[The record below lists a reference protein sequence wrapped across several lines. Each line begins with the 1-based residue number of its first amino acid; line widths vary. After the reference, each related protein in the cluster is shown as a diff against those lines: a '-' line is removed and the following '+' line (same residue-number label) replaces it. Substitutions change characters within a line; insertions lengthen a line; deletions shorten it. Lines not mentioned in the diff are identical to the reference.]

1 MSTDTPDLTDRQQAI
16 LDFIAAKVHGEGLPP
31 TLAEIAQ
38 AFGFNQTRGAHKHLL
53 ALEAKG
59 RLTLLPGKARG
70 IRLRGAASLPLRTRD
85 ASRDMA
91 MRRAPSPRRREG
103 GLDLPVLGRVAAG
116 TPIGAGGEF
125 ADADIERHLLLDRA
139 MFFPTPDYLLKVQGD
154 SMIDDG
160 IFDGDLIA
168 VHRTNVAENGQIVVA
183 RVDGEITVKR
193 FQRDSRRITLLPRN
207 PDYAPILVPADADFA
222 IEGLYCGLVR
232 SA

>member
-1 MSTDTPDLTDRQQAI
+1 MTDLTARQQAI
-16 LDFIAAKVHGEGLPP
+16 LDFVAAQVEAQGLPP
-31 TLAEIAQ
+31 TLAEIAA

-59 RLTLLPGKARG
+59 HLTLLPGKARG
-70 IRLRGAASLPLRTRD
+70 IRLQGRNRMRPSKPALLLPI
-85 ASRDMA
+85 
-91 MRRAPSPRRREG
+91 
-103 GLDLPVLGRVAAG
+103 LGRVAAG
-116 TPIGAGGEF
+116 APIG

-139 MFFPTPDYLLKVQGD
+139 MFFPTPDYLLKVKGD

-183 RVDGEITVKR
+183 RIDGEITVKR
-193 FQRDSRRITLLPRN
+193 FKRSQDKITLLPRN
-207 PDYAPILVPADADFA
+207 PDYAPIVVAPDADFA

>member
-1 MSTDTPDLTDRQQAI
+1 MTDLTDRQQAI
-16 LDFIAAKVHGEGLPP
+16 LDFVAAQIEAQGLPP
-31 TLAEIAQ
+31 TLAEIAA

-59 RLTLLPGKARG
+59 HLTLLPGKARG
-70 IRLRGAASLPLRTRD
+70 IRLQGRNRIRSTKPALL
-85 ASRDMA
+85 
-91 MRRAPSPRRREG
+91 
-103 GLDLPVLGRVAAG
+103 LPVLGRVAAG
-116 TPIGAGGEF
+116 APIG
-125 ADADIERHLLLDRA
+125 ADADIGRHLLLDRA
-139 MFFPTPDYLLKVQGD
+139 MFFPTPDYLLKVEGD

-183 RVDGEITVKR
+183 RIDGEITVKR
-193 FQRDSRRITLLPRN
+193 FKRSHDRITLLPRN
-207 PDYAPILVPADADFA
+207 PDYAPIVVAPDADFA

>member
-1 MSTDTPDLTDRQQAI
+1 MTDLTDRQQAI
-16 LDFIAAKVHGEGLPP
+16 LDFVAAQIEAQGLPP
-31 TLAEIAQ
+31 TLAEIAA

-59 RLTLLPGKARG
+59 HLTLLPGKARG
-70 IRLRGAASLPLRTRD
+70 IRLQGRNRMRPSKPALFLPI
-85 ASRDMA
+85 
-91 MRRAPSPRRREG
+91 
-103 GLDLPVLGRVAAG
+103 LGRVAAG
-116 TPIGAGGEF
+116 APIG
-125 ADADIERHLLLDRA
+125 ADADIGRHLLLDRA
-139 MFFPTPDYLLKVQGD
+139 MFFPTPDYLLKVKGD

-183 RVDGEITVKR
+183 RIDGEITVKR
-193 FQRDSRRITLLPRN
+193 FKRSQDRITLLPRN
-207 PDYAPILVPADADFA
+207 PDYAPIVVAPDADFA

>member
-1 MSTDTPDLTDRQQAI
+1 MTALTDRQQAI
-16 LDFIAAKVHGEGLPP
+16 LDFVAAQIETQGLPP
-31 TLAEIAQ
+31 TLAEIAA
-38 AFGFNQTRGAHKHLL
+38 AFGFRQTRGAHKHLL

-59 RLTLLPGKARG
+59 QLQLMPGKARG
-70 IRLRGAASLPLRTRD
+70 IRLKRRAPVRPATAQTRARVINDAALSLPL
-85 ASRDMA
+85 
-91 MRRAPSPRRREG
+91 
-103 GLDLPVLGRVAAG
+103 LGRVAAG
-116 TPIGAGGEF
+116 APIG

-139 MFFPTPDYLLKVQGD
+139 MFFPTPDYLLKVKGD

-183 RVDGEITVKR
+183 RIDGEVTVKR

-207 PDYAPILVPADADFA
+207 PDYAPIVIAPDADFA

-232 SA
+232 GA

>member
-1 MSTDTPDLTDRQQAI
+1 MASDPDLTDRQQAI

-31 TLAEIAQ
+31 TLAEIAA

-70 IRLRGAASLPLRTRD
+70 IRLRGAAGT
-85 ASRDMA
+85 A
-91 MRRAPSPRRREG
+91 MPAGRFGQRARRED

-125 ADADIERHLLLDRA
+125 ADGDIERHLLLDRA
-139 MFFPTPDYLLKVQGD
+139 MFFPTPDYLLKVQGH
-154 SMIDDG
+154 SMVDDG

-168 VHRTNVAENGQIVVA
+168 VHRTSVAENGQIVVA

-207 PDYAPILVPADADFA
+207 PDYAPIIVPPDADFA

-232 SA
+232 GA